1 MLKLELK
8 IPPLLLTLI
17 LGVLMWLLSLCLP
30 TIAVPNLFRIS
41 ISILILG
48 AGLFVLVLGVTSF
61 KFAGTTVN
69 PMSPDSTSSLVTS
82 GVYRFTRNPMYL
94 GFLLFLIALGV
105 FLASLYSFLLPAL
118 FIPYMNKFQ
127 IEPEEKSMQEM
138 FGSEYSNYAMR
149 VRRWV

>member
-30 TIAVPNLFRIS
+30 TMAVPNLFRIS
-41 ISILILG
+41 ISVLILG
-48 AGLFVLVLGVTSF
+48 AGLVVLVLGVISF

-94 GFLLFLIALGV
+94 GFLLFLVAWGL
-105 FLASLYSFLLPAL
+105 FLSSLYSLLLSVL
-118 FIPYMNKFQ
+118 FVFYINKFQ
-127 IEPEEKSMQEM
+127 ITPEEKQLEAV
-138 FGSEYSNYAMR
+138 FGKEFKLYVAQVN
-149 VRRWV
+149 RWI